1 MASNELKQSLFA
13 QHDFESL
20 IYENK
25 FRTGAIARIA
35 QDLRSDD
42 IESANQQLDELRDSD
57 EAEGDLW
64 YHIIGAFTRYK
75 AGRML
80 EAKMELRR
88 VADMQNVDSLITLWA
103 WNVLQDWG
111 QQPDDDLAQKV
122 LGVVM
127 EVGLDKGIDVMAAY
141 NDGTSRYVSRTGSM
155 IAWDDHGDL
164 NNDLARK
171 IVAAAQTIVNQLPAS
186 TADAATTT
194 GNVQFSVLTIGGIR
208 GITAPMNELSR
219 AASPLSSLFN
229 ASKELLISLIKT
241 VEESK
246 QK

>member
-1 MASNELKQSLFA
+1 MDDLKQNLFA
-13 QHDFESL
+13 QHNFESL
-20 IYENK
+20 IFENK
-25 FRTGAIARIA
+25 FRIGTIGRIV

-42 IESANQQLDELRDSD
+42 IESANQLLDLLRESE

-64 YHIIGAFTRYK
+64 YYIVGAFTRYK

-80 EAKMELRR
+80 EAKAEMHR
-88 VADMQNVDSLITLWA
+88 VAEMQSGDSLVTLWA
-103 WNVLQDWG
+103 WNTLRAWG
-111 QQPDDDLAQKV
+111 QSPDDGIAQKV

-127 EVGLDKGIDVMAAY
+127 EVGLDNGTDVIAAY
-141 NDGTSRYVSRTGSM
+141 EDGTSRYVSRKGSM
-155 IAWDDHGDL
+155 IIWDDHGDH

-171 IVAAAQTIVNQLPAS
+171 IVAAAQAIVDQLPVS

-194 GNVQFSVLTIGGIR
+194 GSVQFSVLTVGGIR
-208 GITAPMNELSR
+208 GVTAPMNELSR

-246 QK
+246 R